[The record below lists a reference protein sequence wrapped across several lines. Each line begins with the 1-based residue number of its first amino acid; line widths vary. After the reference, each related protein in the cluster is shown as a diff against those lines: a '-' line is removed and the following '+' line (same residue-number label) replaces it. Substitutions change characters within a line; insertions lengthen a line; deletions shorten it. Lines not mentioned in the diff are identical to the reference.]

1 MTAAPESC
9 YEFGPFQLDPLRR
22 VLWRDSKPVPIT
34 SMVFDTLL
42 LLIENQGTVL
52 TKDELI
58 KSLWPDKIVEEA
70 GLTQNIA
77 VLRKTLG
84 ESPDEHH
91 YIVTVPGRGYCFV
104 CPVRKPAGAGVQP
117 ALPASE
123 VSTSHLNRQRR
134 LREITLAALL
144 VMAAGIGLTLWL
156 RTPEPPEVPLVRFAF
171 TPGGDVLDAVI
182 SPNGR
187 HIAYVSGEGQG
198 RLWVQDLDREEPR
211 EIERAGGAQRPFWS
225 PGSDFIGFSV
235 GDELKKVA
243 ATGGPAVS
251 LSQRPSGNFVGGTWS
266 PNGESIVFS
275 VALRRLYQVPAQG
288 GEVVSLAD
296 PRQSE
301 GSRRFWFPHF
311 LPLDDG
317 RRVLLLAV
325 REGNESRI
333 LVRDLNSGEETVL
346 GNGNLPVYSPSGH
359 VLYQASRS
367 TAGIWALPFSAETLT
382 ASGEAF
388 LVAERGK
395 SPGVSSNGT
404 LVYLDSLAEGGWQLV
419 WRGRSGQNLGK
430 IGMPQ
435 ESISMP
441 ALSPDERQVAVVGLE
456 NGNQDIWI
464 HHLARAG
471 KTRLTFDGDADVRP
485 TWSPSGERLAFSSLR
500 QRDWDIFIR
509 RADGVGG
516 VTPLLANSLIGLVTD
531 WSADEKFVLFRRDD
545 PKTGPDLW
553 YLQRNDNGSSE
564 AVPFLQTPFAERAGK
579 LSPDGRYVTYISD
592 ESGSHQVYVEEFPV
606 RGGKSQ
612 VSTAGGVQPR
622 WSRDGKELFYVE
634 DGSLI
639 AVSVTTRPN
648 FSIGARRRLFQ
659 SSGLRIT
666 PSHLPNYDV
675 SSDGQRFVIPERVE
689 SEAPA
694 VIRVVQNWF
703 SEFDNRPAA
712 R

>member
-1 MTAAPESC
+1 MTASPESC
-9 YEFGPFQLDPLRR
+9 YEFAPFQLDPLRR

-52 TKDELI
+52 TKDRLI
-58 KSLWPDKIVEEA
+58 KSLWPDKFVEEA

-117 ALPASE
+117 ALSSPE

-134 LREITLAALL
+134 PREITLEVLL

-156 RTPEPPEVPLVRFAF
+156 RSPEPPEVPLVRFAF
-171 TPGGDVLDAVI
+171 TPGHDVLDAVI

-187 HIAYVSGEGQG
+187 HIAYVAGEGQG
-198 RLWVQDLDREEPR
+198 KLWVQDLDREEPR
-211 EIERAGGAQRPFWS
+211 EIEGTEGTQRPFWS

-235 GDELKKVA
+235 GDELKKVSA
-243 ATGGPAVS
+243 AGGPVIA

-266 PNGESIVFS
+266 PDGASIVFS

-288 GEVVSLAD
+288 GSPQSLPD
-296 PRQSE
+296 PQDPE
-301 GSRRFWFPHF
+301 NPRRFWFPHF
-311 LPLDDG
+311 LGLEDS
-317 RRVLLLAV
+317 RRILMFAV
-325 REGNESRI
+325 RQQNESRI
-333 LVRDLNSGEETVL
+333 VVRDLNSGEETVL
-346 GNGNLPVYSPSGH
+346 GTGSLPVYSPSGH

-367 TAGIWALPFSAETLT
+367 TAGIWALPFSAETLR

-388 LVAERGK
+388 LVAERGN
-395 SPGVSSNGT
+395 SSSVSSNGT
-404 LVYLDSLAEGGWQLV
+404 LVYLDSAAEGGWQLV
-419 WRGRSGQNLGK
+419 WRDRSGRKLGK

-441 ALSPDERQVAVVGLE
+441 ALSPDERQVAVAGLE

-464 HHLARAG
+464 HHLARAD

-485 TWSPSGERLAFSSLR
+485 TWSFSGERLAFSSLR

-516 VTPLLANSLIGLVTD
+516 VTPLLANSLVGLVTD
-531 WSADEKFVLFRRDD
+531 WSADEFVLFRRDD

-579 LSPDGRYVTYISD
+579 LSPDGRYVAYISD
-592 ESGSHQVYVEEFPV
+592 ESGSHEVYVEEFPA

-612 VSTAGGVQPR
+612 VSTAGGVQAR

-639 AVSVTTRPN
+639 AVSVTTNPN

-659 SSGLRIT
+659 SAGLRLT

-703 SEFDNRPAA
+703 SEFENLPAA

>member
-1 MTAAPESC
+1 MTAVPDSC

-104 CPVRKPAGAGVQP
+104 CPVRKPASAGVQP
-117 ALPASE
+117 TLSSPE
-123 VSTSHLNRQRR
+123 VSTSHLDRQRR

-144 VMAAGIGLTLWL
+144 VMAVGIGLTLGL
-156 RTPEPPEVPLVRFAF
+156 RSPEPPEVPLVRFAF

-187 HIAYVSGEGQG
+187 HIAYVAQG
-198 RLWVQDLDREEPR
+198 KLWIQDLDREEPR
-211 EIERAGGAQRPFWS
+211 AIQATEGAQRPFWS
-225 PGSDFIGFSV
+225 PESDFIGFSV

-243 ATGGPAVS
+243 AAGGPAVS

-266 PNGESIVFS
+266 PDGESIVFS
-275 VALRRLYQVPAQG
+275 VALRRLYHVPAQG
-288 GEVVSLAD
+288 GEVSSLPD
-296 PRQSE
+296 PRQPE

-311 LPLDDG
+311 VPPG
-317 RRVLLLAV
+317 GGGRVLLFAV
-325 REGNESRI
+325 REGNESRM
-333 LVRDLNSGEETVL
+333 VARDLDSGEETVL
-346 GNGNLPVYSPSGH
+346 GNGSLPVYSPSGH
-359 VLYQASRS
+359 VLHQASRS
-367 TAGIWALPFSAETLT
+367 AAGIWALPFSAETLT
-382 ASGEAF
+382 ATSEAF
-388 LVAERGK
+388 LVAERGA
-395 SPGVSSNGT
+395 SPSVSSGGT
-404 LVYLDSLAEGGWQLV
+404 LVYLDSPAAGGWQLV
-419 WRGRSGQNLGK
+419 WRGRGGRKLGK
-430 IGMPQ
+430 IGRPQ
-435 ESISMP
+435 EAVSMP
-441 ALSPDERQVAVVGLE
+441 ALSPDERLVAVAGLE

-471 KTRLTFDGDADVRP
+471 KTRLTFDGDADIRP

-516 VTPLLANSLIGLVTD
+516 VTPLLANSLVGLVTD

-592 ESGSHQVYVEEFPV
+592 ESGSHEVYVEEFPV

-639 AVSVTTRPN
+639 AVRVTTKPN
-648 FSIGARRRLFQ
+648 FSIGPRQRLFQ

>member
-22 VLWRDSKPVPIT
+22 VLLRDSKPVPIT

-104 CPVRKPAGAGVQP
+104 CPVRKPAGAGAQT
-117 ALPASE
+117 ALSSSE

-134 LREITLAALL
+134 LREIKLAALL
-144 VMAAGIGLTLWL
+144 VMAAGIGLALWL
-156 RTPEPPEVPLVRFAF
+156 RTLEPPEVPLVRFAF
-171 TPGGDVLDAVI
+171 TPGHDVLDAVI

-187 HIAYVSGEGQG
+187 HIAYVTGEGQG

-211 EIERAGGAQRPFWS
+211 EIEGTEGTQRPFWS
-225 PGSDFIGFSV
+225 PCSDFIGFSV
-235 GDELKKVA
+235 GDELKKVSA
-243 ATGGPAVS
+243 AGGPVIA

-266 PNGESIVFS
+266 PDGASIVFS

-288 GEVVSLAD
+288 GSPQSLAD
-296 PRQSE
+296 PQDPE
-301 GSRRFWFPHF
+301 NPRRFWFPHF
-311 LPLDDG
+311 LGLEDG
-317 RRVLLLAV
+317 RRILMFAV
-325 REGNESRI
+325 RQRNESRI
-333 LVRDLNSGEETVL
+333 VARDLISGEETVL
-346 GNGNLPVYSPSGH
+346 GNGSLAVYSPSGH

-395 SPGVSSNGT
+395 SSSVSSNGT
-404 LVYLDSLAEGGWQLV
+404 LVYLDSAAEGGWQLV
-419 WRGRSGQNLGK
+419 WRDRSGRKLGK

-441 ALSPDERQVAVVGLE
+441 ALSPDESQVAVVGLE

-485 TWSPSGERLAFSSLR
+485 TWSPLGERLAFSSLR

-516 VTPLLANSLIGLVTD
+516 VTPLVANSLVGLVTD
-531 WSADEKFVLFRRDD
+531 WSADEFVLFRRDD

-553 YLQRNDNGSSE
+553 YLQRNDSGSSE
-564 AVPFLQTPFAERAGK
+564 AGPFLQTPFAERAGK
-579 LSPDGRYVTYISD
+579 LSPDGRYIAYISD
-592 ESGSHQVYVEEFPV
+592 ESGSHEVYVEEFPV

-612 VSTAGGVQPR
+612 VSTAGGVQAR
-622 WSRDGKELFYVE
+622 WSRDGEELFYVE

-639 AVSVTTRPN
+639 AVSVTTKPN

-659 SSGLRIT
+659 SAGLRLT

-689 SEAPA
+689 SETPT

-703 SEFDNRPAA
+703 SEFENPPAV